1 MDRSDYLSKT
11 LFLKGLQCPKYLY
24 LSKYHPELMDETS
37 AERGM
42 RFEAGREVGV
52 YARRLFP
59 GGVEIPYEGQ
69 PLSEQV
75 RQTRC
80 EIETGATTLYEATF
94 SHEGLLV
101 KVDILQ
107 KGRNGWEIHE
117 VKGSTKVEDRH
128 LSDLAFQYHVVQGAG
143 LPLARAGLAHIN
155 NEYVRMGEI
164 DVEQLF
170 KTRDFTQEV
179 RDRQPFIIE
188 EIDGQREAL
197 RGPMPEID
205 IGRHCE
211 DSYGCDFSGHC
222 WAEVPEDSV
231 LYLRG
236 RGADKYTLY
245 AQGYRRFAD
254 LPLDVLSFHQRMQVE
269 GALYQKDSISPK
281 KVREFLRSLSYPLCF
296 LDFET
301 FDVAIPPFDGT
312 RPYQKIPFQYSL
324 HCLERE
330 GGEPKH
336 HEFLALP
343 GTDPREEIA
352 RRLVSQIA
360 DGACIVVYNRAFE
373 KQVLESM
380 SVCFPQFAP
389 QIEVMIENLKDLMVP
404 FKNKDIYLPAMEGSY
419 SMKGVL
425 PALVPGMGYE
435 DMEVADGQMATVAY
449 HAMNMSR
456 DPIEVERLRT
466 ALLEYCRLDTL
477 GMMKIVE
484 RMGDYTCI

>member
-24 LSKYHPELMDETS
+24 LSKYHPELMDETP
-37 AERGM
+37 AEREM

-107 KGRNGWEIHE
+107 KGKDGWEIHE

-143 LPLARAGLAHIN
+143 LPLARAALVYIN
-155 NEYVRMGEI
+155 KEYVRRGEI
-164 DVEQLF
+164 EVEQLF
-170 KTRDFTQEV
+170 RTRDFTQGV

-188 EIDGQREAL
+188 EIARQRDVL
-197 RGPMPEID
+197 KGPMPEID

-222 WAEVPEDSV
+222 WADVPEDSV

-236 RGADKYTLY
+236 RGADRYALY
-245 AQGYRRFAD
+245 AQGCCRFVD
-254 LPLDVLSFHQRMQVE
+254 LTLDVLSFHQRIQVE
-269 GALYQKDSISPK
+269 GALYQKDSVSPK

-301 FDVAIPPFDGT
+301 LDTPIPPFDGT
-312 RPYQKIPFQYSL
+312 RPYQKVPFQYSL

-330 GGEPKH
+330 GGELIH
-336 HEFLALP
+336 YEFLAPP

-352 RRLVSQIA
+352 RRLVSQIP
-360 DGACIVVYNRAFE
+360 DGACIVVYNRSFE
-373 KQVLESM
+373 KQVLESLAAWHPEL
-380 SVCFPQFAP
+380 SPK
-389 QIEVMIENLKDLMVP
+389 IEVMIGNLKDLMIP

-419 SMKGVL
+419 SMKDIL
-425 PALVPGMGYE
+425 PALVPGMSYE
-435 DMEVADGQMATVAY
+435 DMEVADGQMAMVAY
-449 HAMNMSR
+449 NAISMSS
-456 DPIEVERLRT
+456 DPAEVERLRA

-477 GMMKIVE
+477 GMLKIVE
-484 RMGDYTCI
+484 RMRDYV